1 MSKKYAHLT
10 IFLLPLALAACNK
23 PAEGAA
29 QAGSSNAMP
38 SAEPAAATPAVAG
51 KAFDEAKVA
60 MIEGGA
66 KLQASAVACQL
77 GTQAQA
83 DTGTADLRA
92 KYVAEG
98 YDGGT
103 FDRLHDAA
111 FKQTL
116 DKFGSASAQQKAQA
130 CEQMKQFG
138 DQMGQ
143 MAKDVQKRMEAQH

>member
-10 IFLLPLALAACNK
+10 ILLLPFALAACNK
-23 PAEGAA
+23 PAVGAA
-29 QAGSSNAMP
+29 QAESSNATLATE
-38 SAEPAAATPAVAG
+38 SAAAPAVAD

-60 MIEGGA
+60 LIQGGA

-83 DTGTADLRA
+83 DQGTAELRA

-98 YDGGT
+98 YDGGA

-111 FKQTL
+111 FKETL
-116 DKFGSASAQQKAQA
+116 DKYGSVSAQQKTQA
-130 CEQMKQFG
+130 CAQIKQLG

-143 MAKDVQKRMEAQH
+143 MARDVQKQMGSGH

>member
-10 IFLLPLALAACNK
+10 IFLLPLALAACGK
-23 PAEGAA
+23 PTEDIA
-29 QAGSSNAMP
+29 QAEP
-38 SAEPAAATPAVAG
+38 SDATPVVESAAPAVAG
-51 KAFDEAKVA
+51 KAFDEAKTA
-60 MIEGGA
+60 LIQGGA

-83 DTGTADLRA
+83 DQGTAELRA

-98 YDGGT
+98 YDGST

-111 FKQTL
+111 FEETL
-116 DKFGSASAQQKAQA
+116 DKFGSASAQQQTQA
-130 CEQMKQFG
+130 CAQMKQFG

-143 MAKDVQKRMEAQH
+143 MAKQMQEQMETKH